1 LATTLLKGEAQPV
14 MHGDDFVPYLH
25 EHGEEAASM
34 NEEEEMIE
42 TDEKVLL
49 RQSIFAVLYS

>member
-1 LATTLLKGEAQPV
+1 